1 MGDFPLAGLRVVEIS
16 QVWAGPQLC
25 SSLGDMGAEVIRIES
40 VFGTD
45 FGRFSKAHR
54 GPLRQFLELHRHPR
68 SRDHYISIN
77 LGNPEGNALFREIVR
92 TADVFVCN
100 IAPRAMEKL
109 KLTYAHV
116 RPLRPDIVMATISAA
131 GLTGPRKDLVG
142 YGPSVNAV
150 AGSDS
155 LVGYPETG
163 ELMTSFWDPDPVMG
177 VAGAYAVL
185 MGIYHR
191 QATGEGQLIDLSF
204 FEVLTGL
211 IGEAMLEYQM
221 WGKLPALRGN
231 THPVMAPH
239 GVYGS
244 DGEDAWISIAV
255 RTDEEWRGMCKAFQR
270 PELVDD
276 PRFRTFELRRKNRKA
291 LDALIQ
297 EWSRQRQPDD
307 AVKLLQEHGVAAAR
321 VMSVGDA
328 YLDPHDAYRRAN
340 IEILDPTI
348 TKDQIT
354 YGIPWR
360 LNRTPGALRRMG
372 QPYGQ
377 DNLRFFSTMLGIPE
391 ARVQEM
397 MQREVLK

>member
-1 MGDFPLAGLRVVEIS
+1 MSAFPLAGLRVVEIS

-25 SSLGDMGAEVIRIES
+25 ACLGDMGAEVIRIES
-40 VFGTD
+40 AYGTD
-45 FGRFSKAHR
+45 FGRFSR
-54 GPLRQFLELHRHPR
+54 VERSPLRAFLELHRHPR

-77 LGNPEGNALFREIVR
+77 LGNAEGSALFREIIK

-100 IAPRAMEKL
+100 VAPRAMEKL
-109 KLTYAHV
+109 KLTYGDIK
-116 RPLRPDIVMATISAA
+116 PLRPDIVMATISAA

-142 YGPSVNAV
+142 FGPSVNAV

-163 ELMTSFWDPDPVMG
+163 KLMTSFWDPDPVMG
-177 VAGAYAVL
+177 VAGAYGVL
-185 MGIYHR
+185 LGIYHR

-255 RTDEEWRGMCKAFQR
+255 KTEEEWRGLCKAFQQ
-270 PELVDD
+270 PELADD
-276 PRFRTFELRRKNRKA
+276 PRFRTFDLRRRNRKA
-291 LDALIQ
+291 LDALVQ
-297 EWSRQRQPDD
+297 EWCQQRPPDD

-328 YLDPHDAYRRAN
+328 FHNPHDAYRRTN

-348 TKDQIT
+348 TKDQVT

-360 LNRTPGALRRMG
+360 LNKTPGALRRMG
-372 QPYGQ
+372 QPCGQ
-377 DNLRFFSTMLGIPE
+377 DNMRFFTTMLGLT
-391 ARVQEM
+391 QELVEDM
-397 MQREVLK
+397 AKRDVLK